1 MAHVEKI
8 FAENSPLTEKQR
20 QIVNAACKLFT
31 EQGYEVTSMDKVAAE
46 ANVSKR
52 TVYSYFES
60 KEDLFCSVMGGLC
73 QGFGEPSP
81 DSIDFTG
88 DMRTVLILSAQL
100 VLSKVTDPEK
110 MRLMRTVIGEVEQ
123 FPAIGQTFWSEG
135 PGKMRDELANYFR
148 AMQAKG
154 AMKNCDAT
162 IAAAQ
167 FQGLVAGPFM
177 IQTLFSGSC
186 DWTREQAFATVEAAV
201 DGFMK
206 AHAPD

>member
-1 MAHVEKI
+1 MAQAEQILSEKG
-8 FAENSPLTEKQR
+8 PQTEKQR
-20 QIVNAACKLFT
+20 QIVDAACRLFT

-60 KEDLFCSVMGGLC
+60 KEDLFCSVMSGLC

-81 DSIDFTG
+81 EDIDFSA
-88 DMRTVLILSAQL
+88 DYRTVLTLSAQL
-100 VLSKVTDPEK
+100 VLSKVTDPDK

-123 FPAIGQTFWSEG
+123 FPAIGQTFWNEG
-135 PGKMRDELANYFR
+135 PGKMRNELADYFR
-148 AMQAKG
+148 MMQDKG
-154 AMKNCDAT
+154 LMKKSDPVIT
-162 IAAAQ
+162 AAQ

-186 DWTREQAFATVEAAV
+186 DWSRDEAFATIEAAI